1 MEFARNIY
9 VFLQKHEKKSR
20 KVRIKQNKMNIELL
34 DNSKI
39 RMLK

>member
-1 MEFARNIY
+1 MKFARNIY

-20 KVRIKQNKMNIELL
+20 KARIKQNKMNIKLL
-34 DNSKI
+34 DNSKT